1 MNIRVHSAHVA
12 EANANASSFDQ
23 ALQLLEQRNV
33 VDKSIC
39 VFVVFWGFLLYIFFF
54 LACVRSAAETWTR
67 SFQRNQTHKN
77 ISTPC
82 WSVCCVSIELFF
94 LFFLPCFVWFVLFF
108 SLLCSLAFLDFLC
121 LRVSFNAGGDSCCFS
136 LPLNFLERTGSV
148 FFSSAALVFFPPVPP
163 LSSAP
168 LHPGTVYCQGKYF
181 MTLTGCSS
189 VRPSVRPVGFT
200 LLLTGTMNKWEETRE
215 ESFCLTT
222 RFHRLGLS
230 CDDPSQHAQTETS
243 RGEQLGD
250 ARASLCLNVL
260 LLLLLLFNVPT
271 GVHNIDQIHFFLL
284 IKFKLMK
291 FVTKVFLWHKS
302 QHFHPESQQ
311 NFSDSTVWIHLRY
324 STERVANGCIC

>member
-1 MNIRVHSAHVA
+1 MLTLVPLIKRCCCWNREMWSISRFVCLL
-12 EANANASSFDQ
+12 SSGDFYY
-23 ALQLLEQRNV
+23 
-33 VDKSIC
+33 I
-39 VFVVFWGFLLYIFFF
+39 YIFFG
-54 LACVRSAAETWTR
+54 LCEICCWNL
-67 SFQRNQTHKN
+67 NQVLPEESNTQKHLN
-77 ISTPC
+77 TVLERLLC
-82 WSVCCVSIELFF
+82 FDRVVFC

-108 SLLCSLAFLDFLC
+108 SLLCSLALFDFLC

-230 CDDPSQHAQTETS
+230 CDDPSQHAQT
-243 RGEQLGD
+243 
-250 ARASLCLNVL
+250 
-260 LLLLLLFNVPT
+260 
-271 GVHNIDQIHFFLL
+271 
-284 IKFKLMK
+284 
-291 FVTKVFLWHKS
+291 
-302 QHFHPESQQ
+302 
-311 NFSDSTVWIHLRY
+311 
-324 STERVANGCIC
+324 